1 MSVEYREPHEGE
13 LPRVQFGAAGNSS
26 TKDTAMNIMRT
37 TALVSLFS
45 LTIGCA
51 NSQRIPPVAAPAKV
65 GDVAPNFTVKSLL
78 PEQADFTLAEHQ
90 GETVVLAF
98 WWTPCSACVE
108 DGPTLTKLAEWANE
122 SNVPLQ
128 IARVHND
135 LSYHPTLKR
144 TMPSPDPTAK
154 RPNNYGL
161 YAEGINDNFEDV
173 YGVRSWPYILVIN
186 ADGIITHI
194 KTTSRFRLL
203 EELQDEI
210 TKATQSSS

>member
-1 MSVEYREPHEGE
+1 
-13 LPRVQFGAAGNSS
+13 
-26 TKDTAMNIMRT
+26 MNIMRT
-37 TALVSLFS
+37 TALLSLFS

-51 NSQRIPPVAAPAKV
+51 NSQRIPPVASPAKV

-78 PEQADFTLAEHQ
+78 PEQSDFTLAEHQ
-90 GETVVLAF
+90 GKTVVLAF
-98 WWTPCSACVE
+98 WWTPCSACAK
-108 DGPTLTKLAEWANE
+108 DGATLTKLAEWANE

-186 ADGIITHI
+186 AEGIITHI
-194 KTTSRFRLL
+194 KPTSGVNLFK
-203 EELQDEI
+203 ELQLEI
-210 TKATQSSS
+210 TKASKSTSKNDPRPPY